1 MSKRRGAN
9 EGGHTEVQ
17 SGRAVFAR
25 NFRNARKKAGLTQIQ
40 IHHLTGLSQAFI
52 SEVETGKST
61 ISLDNMVALARA
73 VDTPL
78 WKLLLPDREQKDS
91 GLLL

>member
-9 EGGHTEVQ
+9 EGGHMEVP
-17 SGRAVFAR
+17 SDRAVFAR

-40 IHHLTGLSQAFI
+40 IHNLTGFAQAFI
-52 SEVETGKST
+52 SKVETGKST
-61 ISLDNMVALARA
+61 ISLDNMIVLAKA

-78 WKLLLPDREQKDS
+78 WRLLIPDGEQ
-91 GLLL
+91 